1 MPAEHLHRTRDL
13 LAVALPDAVVTDYQ
27 DLVAT
32 FDLPD
37 PDDRHVLAAAHVAE
51 VDFLVIANLAD
62 FPVGSMPAGAM
73 ALSPDDFVLKLIHAD
88 PEAVAAV
95 VDHQAAALR
104 NPPMTTTELLA
115 GLEVV
120 GLAKSVDAVRH
131 AMG

>member
-1 MPAEHLHRTRDL
+1 MPSAWTW
-13 LAVALPDAVVTDYQ
+13 VALT
-27 DLVAT
+27 
-32 FDLPD
+32 
-37 PDDRHVLAAAHVAE
+37 R
-51 VDFLVIANLAD
+51 
-62 FPVGSMPAGAM
+62 
-73 ALSPDDFVLKLIHAD
+73 PDDFVLKLIHAD